1 MSETVDLS
9 DAEWQ
14 IMNLV
19 WDRQPIMAQ
28 EVIGQLAEPCQWS
41 PATVRTMLHRLVKKG
56 ALDFTADGNR
66 YSYRAAVR
74 RADCVRQASRSFL
87 ERVFGGEAAPL
98 LAHFVRNVQF
108 TPEELAELR
117 DLLDQQ
123 ER

>member
-1 MSETVDLS
+1 MSVTVDLS

-28 EVIGQLAEPCQWS
+28 DVIGTLAEPCEWS

-56 ALDFTADGNR
+56 ALHFKPEGNR
-66 YSYRAAVR
+66 YWYRAAVR
-74 RADCVRQASRSFL
+74 RADCVRRAAKSFL

-98 LAHFVRNVQF
+98 LAHFVRTVQF
-108 TPEELAELR
+108 SPEELAELR
-117 DLLDQQ
+117 TLIDQQ

>member
-1 MSETVDLS
+1 MSDPVDLS

-28 EVIGQLAEPCQWS
+28 EVIGTLAQPCRWS

-56 ALDFTADGNR
+56 ALHFKAEGNR
-66 YSYRAAVR
+66 YWYRAAVR
-74 RADCVRQASRSFL
+74 RADCVRRASRSFL

-98 LAHFVRNVQF
+98 LAHFVRNVHF

-117 DLLDQQ
+117 ALLDQQ

>member
-1 MSETVDLS
+1 MSESFDLS

-19 WDRQPIMAQ
+19 WDQQSVMAQ
-28 EVIGQLAEPCQWS
+28 EVISQLAEPCQWS
-41 PATVRTMLHRLVKKG
+41 PATIRTMLHRLVKKG
-56 ALDFTADGNR
+56 ALNYTADGNR
-66 YSYRAAVR
+66 YTYRAAVR
-74 RADCVRQASRSFL
+74 KADCVRRASRSFL

-108 TPEELAELR
+108 TPAELAELR
-117 DLLDQQ
+117 ALLDQQ

>member
-1 MSETVDLS
+1 MSKTVDLS

-14 IMNLV
+14 ILNLI
-19 WDRQPIMAQ
+19 WNRQPIMAH
-28 EVIGQLAEPCQWS
+28 EVIGELAEPCQWS

-56 ALDFTADGNR
+56 ALRFTREGNR
-66 YSYRAAVR
+66 YSYRAAVP
-74 RADCVRQASRSFL
+74 RADCVRRASRSFL

-108 TPEELAELR
+108 TPEELAQLR
-117 DLLDQQ
+117 TLLDQQ

>member
-1 MSETVDLS
+1 MSDPVDLS

-28 EVIGQLAEPCQWS
+28 DVIGELAEPCQWS

-56 ALDFTADGNR
+56 ALHFQAEGNR
-66 YSYRAAVR
+66 YWYRAAVR
-74 RADCVRQASRSFL
+74 RADCVRRASRSFL

-108 TPEELAELR
+108 TPQELAELR
-117 DLLDQQ
+117 ALLEQR